1 MGRDMMLKQ
10 WVDSGAN
17 SYHMT
22 ICLEILSNPRKP
34 TNPFKLC
41 ATWLKNEEVIR
52 LIHSNWIPY
61 PVDEDTHAATH
72 FAQNLS
78 QIKILLKE
86 WARNKKIL
94 DDQEIT

>member
-1 MGRDMMLKQ
+1 MPI
-10 WVDSGAN
+10 
-17 SYHMT
+17 Y
-22 ICLEILSNPRKP
+22 LEFLSSPKKP

-78 QIKILLKE
+78 QIKSLLKE
-86 WARNKKIL
+86 WARNKRIL
-94 DDQEIT
+94 DDQDITQIEA

>member
-1 MGRDMMLKQ
+1 
-10 WVDSGAN
+10 
-17 SYHMT
+17 MT

-41 ATWLKNEEVIR
+41 ATWLKNEEVLRIS
-52 LIHSNWIPY
+52 HSYWISY
-61 PVDEDTHAATH
+61 VADEGTHAATH

-78 QIKILLKE
+78 YIKNLLKE

-94 DDQEIT
+94 DDQEITQIEADLA

>member
-1 MGRDMMLKQ
+1 
-10 WVDSGAN
+10 
-17 SYHMT
+17 MT

-41 ATWLKNEEVIR
+41 ATWLKNEEVLM

-61 PVDEDTHAATH
+61 PVDEDTHVFTH
-72 FAQNLS
+72 FVQNLS
-78 QIKILLKE
+78 WIKILLKE